1 MPLSNPEQDKRKA
14 LYAVDPLVPLDQLD
28 PATDLIDPDTL
39 SLLVLLVLM
48 VCEVPEESL
57 ALFRKRLVPPSQLR
71 QQVAAREVELQ
82 RHMLDI
88 TRKLESMGY
97 EVDSRVARGSKTGQ
111 VITEVADRE
120 AVNLVILQRR
130 RQKNWQRL
138 LVGSVADYVA
148 RHIRQPLLIM
158 PYS

>member
-48 VCEVPEESL
+48 VCEVPVESL